1 MADEPRERER
11 WPENRKVYFRKNYR
25 KAINRN
31 ITNNSEN
38 KGNNVK
44 SNELQKPVSSQT
56 IPLTSSPTTTPTTS
70 HPQEPVSQKTLNLTT
85 RTPTTTYPQEPVSQ
99 ETLTLATTPTRNP
112 REPPASPPREVVD
125 VTSDDDSSS
134 LNHRRVSG
142 SNGCDQPMENGSA
155 KKPVVLRVEDRIRI
169 NLPAT
174 LGSKEEL
181 EELRRKLSSE
191 LDLVRDFVKKLEDK
205 EVELDGYVAA
215 GGGGDGGDDNAN
227 GYVESHFSSNGVVGV
242 ADRGGIKRVYSEA
255 GSVGH
260 QNVADRGGIK
270 RVYSEIGSVQRR
282 YSRPFPHLSVSVAEN
297 SHSNGFWVE
306 KEKRTPKANHYYSN
320 SDFILG
326 KDRLPSLESNKKFK
340 SNGYK
345 KHRGEMEY
353 VSDKHTIRA
362 SKNCSNLL
370 AKLMK
375 HKFAWVFNN
384 PVDVKGL
391 GLHDYYTVIKHPMDL
406 GTVKTR
412 LNKNWYKSP
421 REFAEDVRLTFKNA
435 MTYNPKGQ
443 DVHYMA
449 KVLSDEFEE
458 KWQVI
463 EAEYNHGLRFE
474 HDATLHTPRSRMAP
488 LFPRPL
494 PPRPEMRAW
503 ALDRSDST
511 KFPVESRT
519 RPSNYGGSGRL
530 LVPKKPKANDPLKR
544 DMTYEEKQRLS
555 INLQSLP
562 SEKLDNIVQIIRKR
576 NSALFQHDDEI
587 EVDIDSVDAETLWEL
602 DRFVLNYRKNLS
614 KKKRR
619 AELALQAQTEVGHT
633 VQKNNVSAVIV
644 EAPKETRAVEEFVSR
659 TSPTINENQGDN
671 VSRSSSSSSSSG
683 DSGSSSSDSD
693 SDSSSGSDVG
703 NSPRN

>member
-11 WPENRKVYFRKNYR
+11 WPENRKVYFRKKYR
-25 KAINRN
+25 KDINRN
-31 ITNNSEN
+31 IINNSEN
-38 KGNNVK
+38 KGNDVK
-44 SNELQKPVSSQT
+44 SNELQKPVSSQSRT
-56 IPLTSSPTTTPTTS
+56 LTSSPTTS
-70 HPQEPVSQKTLNLTT
+70 HPQEPVSQETLTITT
-85 RTPTTTYPQEPVSQ
+85 PTPTTTNPQDPVSQ
-99 ETLTLATTPTRNP
+99 ETLTLATAPTTDP
-112 REPPASPPREVVD
+112 QEPPPPQVVD

-134 LNHRRVSG
+134 LNRRQISG

-155 KKPVVLRVEDRIRI
+155 RKPVVSRVEDRIKI
-169 NLPAT
+169 HLAAA

-181 EELRRKLSSE
+181 KELRNKLSSE
-191 LDLVRDFVKKLEDK
+191 LDVVRDFVKKLEDK
-205 EVELDGYVAA
+205 EVELDGYVAD

-227 GYVESHFSSNGVVGV
+227 GHVESHFSSNGV

-255 GSVGH
+255 GSIGH

-270 RVYSEIGSVQRR
+270 RVYSKIGSVQHQN
-282 YSRPFPHLSVSVAEN
+282 SRPFPQLSVSVVEN
-297 SHSNGFWVE
+297 CHSNGYFVE
-306 KEKRTPKANHYYSN
+306 KEKRTPKENHFYSK

-326 KDRLPSLESNKKFK
+326 KDRLPPLESNKKLK
-340 SNGYK
+340 SNGDK

-353 VSDKHTIRA
+353 VSDKHTVRA
-362 SKNCSNLL
+362 LKNCSNLL

-391 GLHDYYTVIKHPMDL
+391 GLHDYYTIIKHPMDL

-421 REFAEDVRLTFKNA
+421 KEFAEDVRLTFKNA
-435 MTYNPKGQ
+435 MIYNPKGQ
-443 DVHYMA
+443 DVHHMA
-449 KVLSDEFEE
+449 EVLSDEFEE

-474 HDATLHTPRSRMAP
+474 HEATLLTPTSRMTP
-488 LFPRPL
+488 PFPRPL
-494 PPRPEMRAW
+494 PPHPQMRAW
-503 ALDRSDST
+503 TLDRSDST
-511 KFPVESRT
+511 KFPVESQT
-519 RPSNYGGSGRL
+519 RPSNYGGSGRVP
-530 LVPKKPKANDPLKR
+530 VPKKPKANDPHKR

-555 INLQSLP
+555 IHLQNLP

-619 AELALQAQTEVGHT
+619 AELALQAQAEAGHT
-633 VQKNNVSAVIV
+633 IQKNSASAAVV
-644 EAPKETRAVEEFVSR
+644 EAPKETRTVEEFVSHS
-659 TSPTINENQGDN
+659 SPTINENQGDN
-671 VSRSSSSSSSSG
+671 ASRSSSSSSSSG
-683 DSGSSSSDSD
+683 DSGSSSS
-693 SDSSSGSDVG
+693 GMT
-703 NSPRN
+703 